1 MSVKLTLLLIG
12 AYLVGSIPTGV
23 LLARWKGLPD
33 PRTSG
38 SGNIGATNVA
48 RTLGKRMGVLTLIGD
63 AAKGA
68 LPVIVGRFAGLALAP
83 LSAVAAA
90 GVLGHV
96 ASIFLRFRGGKG
108 VATGLGAFL
117 ALTPVAA
124 LMAALVFAIAF
135 AATRIVSLSSI
146 LATAALPI
154 VLASQPV
161 TRPVTAS
168 AALVAVLI
176 IARHQANLRR
186 LLRGEEPRFG
196 SDRSRRDA

>member
-1 MSVKLTLLLIG
+1 MPVTIPLLMAG

-33 PRTSG
+33 PRSAG

-48 RTLGKRMGVLTLIGD
+48 RTLGKRMGILTLLGD

-68 LPVIVGRFAGLALAP
+68 APVLAGRLCGLALGP

-90 GVLGHV
+90 GVLGHI
-96 ASIFLRFRGGKG
+96 ASVFLRFRGGKG

-124 LMAALVFAIAF
+124 LAAALVFALAF
-135 AATRIVSLSSI
+135 ATTRIVSLSSI
-146 LATAALPI
+146 LGTAALPL
-154 VLASQPV
+154 VLVSQAS
-161 TRPVTAS
+161 TRP
-168 AALVAVLI
+168 AAMAAAVVAILV
-176 IARHQANLRR
+176 IARHQANLAR
-186 LLRGEEPRFG
+186 LVRGEEPRFG
-196 SDRSRRDA
+196 RAPRGTDA